1 MDGGGVGEIVPKD
14 SDDVLEEVT
23 LVKDVDL
30 AGNASLGI
38 SIDRVRNRLL
48 VAVADLLGNRYSALA
63 AYDLSTW
70 RRLFLAELSAHG
82 KSAFFFFMLCVSRRQ
97 FFNRRRL
104 TQLNRCQWTGLYIG
118 MWEECICTRSFFKL
132 T

>member
-38 SIDRVRNRLL
+38 AIDHVRNRLL

-70 RRLFLAELSAHG
+70 RRLFLAELSG
-82 KSAFFFFMLCVSRRQ
+82 QSKI
-97 FFNRRRL
+97 
-104 TQLNRCQWTGLYIG
+104 LNRPISSTLN
-118 MWEECICTRSFFKL
+118 
-132 T
+132 